1 MKMIVASI
9 VILFLMVFL
18 KDCSSSSVTKTKII
32 TKEVKG
38 NFKAVKPVQI
48 VVHDTIEIPS
58 NLQGQVNELILENK
72 ALQQF
77 YNEASDSLKTALYAK
92 EIEIKSFNHKFDN
105 DTITATIY
113 GLVRGEI
120 QSIELEYKIKPT
132 TIDIKK
138 QKETFFRLI
147 GGGGLGVNKELNQIS
162 YNYGVGLQNNKG
174 NIIIFDFQKIGS
186 QNAYSVKYLF
196 SVWNYKK

>member
-18 KDCSSSSVTKTKII
+18 KDCSGSSITKTKIT

-120 QSIELEYKIKPT
+120 KSIELEYKIKPT
-132 TIDIKK
+132 EIEVKK